1 MFIDYKKIKNLIIE
15 ELISNNRLSYQLLI
29 SNIQRTGLINT
40 IIDNIEIEKDF
51 NNDVFIY
58 DIYLLGQKL
67 FLITSQND
75 YEINDDCKYRFLKTF
90 IYNNPEGYYALMD
103 IILDCNSCNLID
115 NKIDPLK
122 INLHSYLRNVSED
135 ENSKNKEKIKS
146 LKIKKEVYYLKTLI
160 GIYETEEDYNLN
172 NLINYYDFGNL
183 SRKINKTITVRD
195 INDLKIIAEEMSL
208 YNERYKKALRR
219 EKHII
224 CKVKKI

>member
-15 ELISNNRLSYQLLI
+15 ELISNNRLNYQLLI
-29 SNIQRTGLINT
+29 SNFQRTGLMNT
-40 IIDNIEIEKDF
+40 IIDNIEIEKSFD
-51 NNDVFIY
+51 NDVFNY
-58 DIYLLGQKL
+58 NIYLLGEKI

-75 YEINDDCKYRFLKTF
+75 YEINDDCKQYFLK
-90 IYNNPEGYYALMD
+90 ILIDNNPEGYYTLMD
-103 IILDCNSCNLID
+103 TILDCNSCNLID

-135 ENSKNKEKIKS
+135 ENSKNKGKIKS

-172 NLINYYDFGNL
+172 NLVNYYDFGHL
-183 SRKINKTITVRD
+183 SRKINKTIAARD
-195 INDLKIIAEEMSL
+195 INDLKIISEEMKL
-208 YNERYKKALRR
+208 YNERYKKSLRR
-219 EKHII
+219 EKHIV

>member
-40 IIDNIEIEKDF
+40 IINNIEIEKNFD
-51 NNDVFIY
+51 NNFFTY
-58 DIYLLGQKL
+58 NIYLLGQKL

-75 YEINDDCKYRFLKTF
+75 YEINDDCKHRFLKT
-90 IYNNPEGYYALMD
+90 IVYNNPEGYYTLMD
-103 IILDCNSCNLID
+103 IILDCNSYNLID

-122 INLHSYLRNVSED
+122 INLHSYLRSVNADED
-135 ENSKNKEKIKS
+135 SKNKGRIKS
-146 LKIKKEVYYLKTLI
+146 LKITKEVYYLKTII
-160 GIYETEEDYNLN
+160 GFYETEENYNLN

-183 SRKINKTITVRD
+183 SRKINKTTTVRD
-195 INDLKIIAEEMSL
+195 INELKIISEEMRL

-219 EKHII
+219 ENHII